1 MLSLFMS
8 SPMGWGGDG
17 RALGGEEV
25 REKIV
30 QVKNVL

>member
-8 SPMGWGGDG
+8 FPMGWGGDG
-17 RALGGEEV
+17 RALGGEDV
-25 REKIV
+25 REKIA

>member
-8 SPMGWGGDG
+8 FPMGWGGG
-17 RALGGEEV
+17 SRALDGEEV
-25 REKIV
+25 REKIA